1 MSNVRPHMYLTPK
14 QRRRRVFL
22 HWETWLGLLLAGLL
36 AVLGSYVG
44 QVFLG
49 HTRICTAIGSAIGGG
64 AFHLVTGYVI
74 RRYYPVG

>member
-1 MSNVRPHMYLTPK
+1 MYLTPK

-36 AVLGSYVG
+36 AGLGSYVG

-49 HTRICTAIGSAIGGG
+49 HSSLFAAIGGAIG
-64 AFHLVTGYVI
+64 GYVFHLVTGYVR
-74 RRYYPVG
+74 RRYYPAAA